1 MSDKLASTLWRFLVT
16 LVIQQGGQYMC
27 STWTN
32 IKKDV
37 ILLNITQQILNP
49 SILRLLPSRVAGILN
64 PYIQNS
70 RTHTHMYTSVLL
82 LVVLHPTLQSPR
94 KQWPASSSPSCSSLS
109 VGPSPPP
116 ISCWKQKGRKKV
128 FITNVIEHRRL
139 YIIKQRIVKGQSLIC
154 CFWTEC
160 KGWFITHSF

>member
-1 MSDKLASTLWRFLVT
+1 
-16 LVIQQGGQYMC
+16 MC

-70 RTHTHMYTSVLL
+70 RSHARTHAHVHECLTFGG
-82 LVVLHPTLQSPR
+82 
-94 KQWPASSSPSCSSLS
+94 ASSDPPESQETVTCLLISILFLSFCWTFSSSNIMLETK
-109 VGPSPPP
+109 
-116 ISCWKQKGRKKV
+116 WKKKKI
-128 FITNVIEHRRL
+128 FITNITDHRRL